1 MKNNYLKP
9 ILVVLL
15 LSVCTTVIYAKKFRV
30 GDLYYR
36 TEYKYSNEVCVY
48 KAKNV
53 ETIVIPS
60 TVTYKNEEYK
70 VVGIEEKAFKKHE
83 KLKNITIPNSIKGI
97 REDAFYGCSNLS
109 AVYISDLSAWC
120 KIYFWDYKANPLC
133 YAKNLYLNGEKV
145 TDLVI
150 PNDVTEIKYSAFRD
164 CTGLTSVTIPNS
176 VTSIGGSAFHG
187 CTSLTS
193 VTIPNSVT
201 TIGRSAFSGCDGLTS
216 IEIPGS
222 VTAIGNYAFE
232 DCTGLTSVTIPNS
245 VTSIGRS
252 AFRGCTGLTSIT
264 IPNSVTS
271 IGDYAF
277 KGCRGL
283 TSVTIGDGVTSI
295 GSSAFYGCSKLN
307 CVQVGDN
314 VKEIGDYAFSRCS
327 NLSVMTKLDSVAN
340 ISEKERILR
349 KRMILH
355 DYFFNNCRIPVNVEY
370 IGSNAF
376 YQCSKLE
383 NVIIPSATKRIG
395 LDAFGDCDG
404 LASIDVALNNPV
416 YDSRDNCNAIIKTS
430 TNEFIVECKNTT
442 IPDDIRKEREIA
454 KAKKQAEL
462 MAAAEAKRKK
472 QQAIAQAM
480 FGLVG
485 IAADAYVNSQ
495 NHNHVH
501 SQQSYSNNYGN
512 YSSSYSGITSPPV
525 LDANKVVADFN
536 AYQQA
541 ELQKKFIAINTYRKN
556 AGLSEYSWQEFLAI
570 NAEEEAKAYQMRAQ
584 WQNAP
589 NRNETSSS
597 NAGEAATRVS
607 SSGSGN
613 SHSSSHS
620 TSCPSL
626 RIGNGEWY
634 CVNTGKCGM
643 CGGDGLVDGLFGL
656 KPNSLVCTLC
666 EGTGKCKYCR

>member
-193 VTIPNSVT
+193 
-201 TIGRSAFSGCDGLTS
+201 
-216 IEIPGS
+216 
-222 VTAIGNYAFE
+222 
-232 DCTGLTSVTIPNS
+232 
-245 VTSIGRS
+245 
-252 AFRGCTGLTSIT
+252 IT

-271 IGDYAF
+271 IDGWAF
-277 KGCRGL
+277 KGCTGL
-283 TSVTIGDGVTSI
+283 TNVTIGDGVTCI
-295 GSSAFYGCSKLN
+295 GHGAFSDCGKLN

-314 VKEIGDYAFSRCS
+314 VKVIGDYAFSGCS
-327 NLSVMTKLDSVAN
+327 NLSVMTTLDSVAN
-340 ISEKERILR
+340 ISKKERILR
-349 KRMILH
+349 KRRIIH
-355 DYFFNNCRIPVNVEY
+355 DCGFNNCRIPINVED
-370 IGSNAF
+370 IGRYAF

-404 LASIDVALNNPV
+404 LASIDVALDNPV

-643 CGGDGLVDGLFGL
+643 CGGDGLMDGSFGL